1 MLPRGLERDRKEG
14 PKGPSSVPVASP
26 DVLGPSPGAEL
37 EPGKDTHT
45 HALPWA
51 PPPRLV
57 SEPAP
62 RVLLL
67 PEPRLKHG
75 SWLGH
80 CSQTSALK
88 GTPGHPAQLL
98 LFASQTGSDY
108 SKVTRPVTGR
118 ARTRAQSY
126 CWLVPPPAS
135 PWHSQACGAHRRSG
149 GAPSGRSPGSGSVAG
164 CAGSAPRGTG
174 NEARCR
180 LHSAVVGGQ
189 TLEPGAALAEAHRTL
204 RGGHSQDPGA
214 RGCG

>member
-1 MLPRGLERDRKEG
+1 MPGKALLPRGLERDWKEG
-14 PKGPSSVPVASP
+14 SKVPSSVPVASP

-51 PPPRLV
+51 PPPRLF

-62 RVLLL
+62 RALLL
-67 PEPRLKHG
+67 PEPRLKHS
-75 SWLGH
+75 SWLSH

-108 SKVTRPVTGR
+108 SKVTQPATGR

-126 CWLVPPPAS
+126 CWLVPPTCIPLALT
-135 PWHSQACGAHRRSG
+135 GL
-149 GAPSGRSPGSGSVAG
+149 
-164 CAGSAPRGTG
+164 RGTQ
-174 NEARCR
+174 EIW
-180 LHSAVVGGQ
+180 GGSQ
-189 TLEPGAALAEAHRTL
+189 RPFSWQRISGWLRWVSPSRHR
-204 RGGHSQDPGA
+204 
-214 RGCG
+214 